1 MSNTQENLAQEAKAR
16 RAARKAGLVAYKSR
30 ARLSIDNEGGFML
43 ADSYT
48 NAVVYGLRYDLSA
61 SDVIEFCSDRIQ

>member
-1 MSNTQENLAQEAKAR
+1 MSNTPEDLAQEAKAR
-16 RAARKAGLVAYKSR
+16 RAARRAGFVAYKSR

-48 NAVVYGLRYDLSA
+48 NTVVYGLRYSLSTK
-61 SDVIEFCSDRIQ
+61 DVIEFCNDRT